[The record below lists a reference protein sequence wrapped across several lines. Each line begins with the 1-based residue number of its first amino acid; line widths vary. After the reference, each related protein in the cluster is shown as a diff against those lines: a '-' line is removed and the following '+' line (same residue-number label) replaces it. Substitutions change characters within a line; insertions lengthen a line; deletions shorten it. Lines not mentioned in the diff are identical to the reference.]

1 MNTRFG
7 IAFLSAM
14 FAVGTLAYA
23 QESQPANQDS
33 TTVPSMHHQ
42 HGKRGGGDPAK
53 QVQHLTKELN
63 LNSDQQSK
71 VKSILEDQQKQMQS
85 LRADTSMQQADK
97 RSKFMDL
104 RQSSSS
110 QIRALLNADQQK
122 KFDAMKQK
130 REQKM
135 AAHRAKYGSQS
146 STDSQPKQ

>member
-1 MNTRFG
+1 LNKRFG

-23 QESQPANQDS
+23 QESQPANPDS
-33 TTVPSMHHQ
+33 SAAPTMRHQ

-53 QVQHLTKELN
+53 QAQHLTKELK

-71 VKSILEDQQKQMQS
+71 VKSILADQQKQMQA
-85 LRADTSMQQADK
+85 LRDDKSMSREDK
-97 RSKFMDL
+97 RAKFMGV
-104 RQSSSS
+104 RENSSS

-122 KFDAMKQK
+122 KFDEMRQK